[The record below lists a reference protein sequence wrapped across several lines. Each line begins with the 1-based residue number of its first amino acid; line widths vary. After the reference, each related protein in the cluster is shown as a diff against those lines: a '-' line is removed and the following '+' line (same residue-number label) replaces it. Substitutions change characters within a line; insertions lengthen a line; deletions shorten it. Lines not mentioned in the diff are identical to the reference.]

1 MSEIHEPPSE
11 QEPSSSTTRL
21 DLARELRDLGQQL
34 EQSLRGVVESEQA
47 KNLQRNLL
55 AGLRE
60 LSTQMQTGL
69 NSLKE
74 NPHVQNLAER
84 GQQAVTHAQESA
96 AAREFQE
103 ALARG
108 VAFLKEQLAS
118 FNARQKRQEA
128 TPADSAAQRLTIE
141 HEDSS
146 TTGETIRLDP
156 DQQDGTA
163 SNLE

>member
-1 MSEIHEPPSE
+1 MSEPQEQPLE
-11 QEPSSSTTRL
+11 QETSSSTGGRL

-69 NSLKE
+69 NALKE
-74 NPHVQNLAER
+74 NPRVQTLAER
-84 GQQAVTHAQESA
+84 SQQAVAQAQESA
-96 AAREFQE
+96 AAKDFQE
-103 ALARG
+103 TLARG

-118 FNARQKRQEA
+118 FNARQKSQGA
-128 TPADSAAQRLTIE
+128 TPADTGAQRLTIE
-141 HEDSS
+141 HEGSA
-146 TTGETIRLDP
+146 TGETIRLDP
-156 DQQDGTA
+156 DQQEG
-163 SNLE
+163 N